1 MPKILND
8 ERDPTKFALGEKIR
22 WLQDND
28 PKQLEEMI
36 GQLSEEEAKSILY
49 DDEIMLREKQYI
61 RLDEEADTI
70 ILLAG
75 RGSA

>member
-8 ERDPTKFALGEKIR
+8 ERDPVKFALGEKIR

-28 PKQLEEMI
+28 PQQLEEMI
-36 GQLSEEEAKSILY
+36 GQLSEQEAREILY

-75 RGSA
+75 RG